1 MIMSI
6 QKYSINLVYCPG
18 KQLVIADTLSRAY
31 LSDQSDSHTSLEF
44 EVNVV
49 STLPISKPKLNQ
61 LQSMTQCDPDLQQ
74 LVQIIQKGWPDRK
87 SKVPTQCLPYWSFRE
102 QISFSD
108 GILFKGEKIIIP
120 KAMQSEMLKLIHRP
134 HLGIAKSLS
143 RATDILYWPEM
154 AFQIQDI
161 VSSCVTCNAHQRRNQ
176 KEPLMPHSVP
186 DRPWSKLG
194 VDIFELQGQQYLVI
208 VDNYS
213 RFIEIDPLTHMTAK
227 HVINQKSLQV
237 TASLSFLVMEYQI
250 L

>member
-31 LSDQSDSHTSLEF
+31 LPDQSDSHTSLEF

-74 LVQIIQKGWPDRK
+74 LVQITQKGWPDRK

-120 KAMQSEMLKLIHRP
+120 KAMQSEMLKLIHRSGHSKKSKP
-134 HLGIAKSLS
+134 SNRHFVLARNGISNS
-143 RATDILYWPEM
+143 RHCFILCNLQRTSKKKPKGTFDAT
-154 AFQIQDI
+154 F
-161 VSSCVTCNAHQRRNQ
+161 
-176 KEPLMPHSVP
+176 
-186 DRPWSKLG
+186 RP
-194 VDIFELQGQQYLVI
+194 
-208 VDNYS
+208 
-213 RFIEIDPLTHMTAK
+213 R
-227 HVINQKSLQV
+227 
-237 TASLSFLVMEYQI
+237 
-250 L
+250 